1 MTFCE
6 YKDLFGEPGKG
17 IREWRIFNLSI
28 VDVVGAIIL
37 GLILSKLFNTSKIGG
52 VFLSF
57 ILGLIFHKLFCVE
70 TTLNKLIFNF

>member
-1 MTFCE
+1 MTLCE

-28 VDVVGAIIL
+28 VDFIGAIIL

-70 TTLNKLIFNF
+70 TTLNKLLFNF

>member
-1 MTFCE
+1 MTLCE

-28 VDVVGAIIL
+28 VDFIGAIIL

-70 TTLNKLIFNF
+70 TTLNRLLFNF